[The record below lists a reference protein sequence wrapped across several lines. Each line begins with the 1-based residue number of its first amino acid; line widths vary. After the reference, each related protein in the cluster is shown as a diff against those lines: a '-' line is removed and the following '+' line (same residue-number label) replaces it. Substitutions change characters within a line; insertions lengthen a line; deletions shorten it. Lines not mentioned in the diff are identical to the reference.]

1 MIVDGGRGMKRFL
14 FAVVVTV
21 FSLVIVACSNDGGTS
36 SNESAEDSDGEVVKV
51 RMAVQPW
58 VGNGP
63 AWIAE
68 ELGIDEKHG
77 IALETISFEQ
87 DSDMNA
93 ALASGDVDVA
103 NLATHTTIRMQSTH
117 DLNPEAIIFIDES
130 EEADAIIAAGHI
142 ESIEDLRG
150 QKIAFEEG
158 TTSELL
164 LQQALSEADMTLD
177 DIEAVFMPAAQAGLA
192 MISGDVEI
200 AVTYAPYINEVLDR
214 KEADGLHLLYTGKES
229 PGLISDLVVAKASYF
244 EENPELK
251 EQLRAM
257 WEESLQYWRDN
268 EEEGNEIV
276 AEGSG
281 ITADE
286 LPGILGGLKFFN
298 FDEQVEKV
306 TSGELMEAAENIQRL
321 MLEGGS
327 IENEIDLEAI
337 FDME

>member
-1 MIVDGGRGMKRFL
+1 MRKSLLAIIITA
-14 FAVVVTV
+14 FA
-21 FSLVIVACSNDGGTS
+21 LIIAACSSDDTSKTDGNDDT
-36 SNESAEDSDGEVVKV
+36 ASDELVKV

-77 IALETISFEQ
+77 IELETISFEQ

-93 ALASGDVDVA
+93 ALASGDVDVG

-130 EEADAIIAAGHI
+130 EEADAIIASGDI
-142 ESIEDLRG
+142 QSIADLKG
-150 QKIAFEEG
+150 QKVAFEEG

-164 LQQALSEADMTLD
+164 LQQALSEEDMTLD

-214 KEADGLHLLYTGKES
+214 KEADGFHLLYTGKES
-229 PGLISDLVVAKASYF
+229 PGLISDLVVAKAIYF
-244 EENPELK
+244 EENPEIK
-251 EQLRAM
+251 EKLRDM

-276 AEGSG
+276 AVGSG
-281 ITADE
+281 ITVDE
-286 LPGILGGLKFFN
+286 LPGILSGLKFFN
-298 FDEQVEKV
+298 FEEQVEKV
-306 TSGELMEAAENIQRL
+306 TSGELMNAAENIQRL

-327 IENEIDLEAI
+327 IEEEIDLEAI

>member
-1 MIVDGGRGMKRFL
+1 MRKSLLAIIITA
-14 FAVVVTV
+14 FA
-21 FSLVIVACSNDGGTS
+21 LIIAACSSDDGATS
-36 SNESAEDSDGEVVKV
+36 ESAGEAESNELVKV

-68 ELGIDEKHG
+68 ELEIDKKHG
-77 IALETISFEQ
+77 IDLETISFEQ

-130 EEADAIIAAGHI
+130 EEADAIIASGDI
-142 ESIEDLRG
+142 QSVKDLKD

-164 LQQALSEADMTLD
+164 LQQALSEEGMTLD

-214 KEADGLHLLYTGKES
+214 KEADGFHLLYTGKES

-244 EENPELK
+244 EENPDIK
-251 EQLRAM
+251 EQLRDM
-257 WEESLQYWRDN
+257 WEEALQYWRDN

-276 AEGSG
+276 AAGSG

-298 FDEQVEKV
+298 FEEQVEKV
-306 TSGELMEAAENIQRL
+306 TSGELMDAAENIQRL

-327 IENEIDLEAI
+327 IEKEIDLEAI

>member
-1 MIVDGGRGMKRFL
+1 MRKSLLAVIITA
-14 FAVVVTV
+14 FA
-21 FSLVIVACSNDGGTS
+21 LLIAACSNDDAS
-36 SNESAEDSDGEVVKV
+36 PQEASDGAESDELVKV

-68 ELGIDEKHG
+68 ELGFDEKHG
-77 IALETISFEQ
+77 IELETISFEQ

-117 DLNPEAIIFIDES
+117 ELDPEAIIFIDES
-130 EEADAIIAAGHI
+130 EEADAIIASSDI
-142 ESIEDLRG
+142 QSITDLEG
-150 QKIAFEEG
+150 KKIAFEEG

-164 LQQALSEADMTLD
+164 LQQALSEEGMTLD

-200 AVTYAPYINEVLDR
+200 AVTYAPYINEVLER
-214 KEADGLHLLYTGKES
+214 KESDGFHLLYTGKES
-229 PGLISDLVVAKASYF
+229 PGLISDLVVAKATYF
-244 EENPELK
+244 EENPEIK
-251 EQLRAM
+251 EQLRNM

-276 AEGSG
+276 AAGSG

-286 LPGILGGLKFFN
+286 LPEILDGLKFFN
-298 FDEQVEKV
+298 FEEQVEKV
-306 TSGELMEAAENIQRL
+306 TSGELMEAAETIQRL

-327 IENEIDLEAI
+327 IEEEVDLDPI